1 MDIGKLFNDEVRDKK
16 RTASGVHSKTGK
28 RGYTGK
34 IMFASDLLRGKEKR
48 DYIKSSKVE
57 VFNVY
62 DTILGYQDFLLLDNE
77 ERVKHLEEYTKR
89 FTVNELAEAWG
100 VTYKNAYQQFT
111 RAKVSIVKKAP
122 RGQHGGRR
130 KATTNVVEPKQEQ
143 ESLPIPPTA
152 EQKVIEVPVPVKPN
166 GFSFTYNGEYTA
178 EQISNKLEK
187 IGLLLSDEEGQR
199 YKVEITVS
207 ELED

>member
-1 MDIGKLFNDEVRDKK
+1 M
-16 RTASGVHSKTGK
+16 
-28 RGYTGK
+28 
-34 IMFASDLLRGKEKR
+34 
-48 DYIKSSKVE
+48 
-57 VFNVY
+57 Y
-62 DTILGYQDFLLLDNE
+62 DTILAYQDFQLLDNE

-89 FTVNELAEAWG
+89 FTVNEIAEAWG
-100 VTYKNAYQQFT
+100 ITYKNAYQQFT

-130 KATTNVVEPKQEQ
+130 KATTNVVEPKQEVKEEQ
-143 ESLPIPPTA
+143 HVSIPPTVV
-152 EQKVIEVPVPVKPN
+152 EQMVATKPN

>member
-34 IMFASDLLRGKEKR
+34 IKFASDLLRGKAKR
-48 DYIKSSKVE
+48 EYIKSSKVE
-57 VFNVY
+57 AFNMY
-62 DTILGYQDFLLLDNE
+62 DTILAYQDFQLLDNE

-89 FTVNELAEAWG
+89 FTVNEIAEAWG
-100 VTYKNAYQQFT
+100 ITYKNAYQQFT

-130 KATTNVVEPKQEQ
+130 KATTNVVEPKQEVKEEQ
-143 ESLPIPPTA
+143 HVSIPPTVV
-152 EQKVIEVPVPVKPN
+152 EQMVATKPN